1 MNAATLQQIIEQF
14 EAGIYPKEQWTHRA
28 HFEMALWYCYHQPL
42 SQAILSIKEGI
53 KNYNIKTG
61 GQNTED
67 SGYHE
72 TITVFYTREII
83 HFLVR
88 TEERLTLDELLAQ
101 LDQQPF
107 IAKDYPFNFYSK
119 DVLMSKE
126 ARKRWVAP
134 DKMMTE
140 LLKAASY

>member
-14 EAGIYPKEQWTHRA
+14 EAGTYPKEQWTHRA

-42 SQAILSIKEGI
+42 PQAILSIKEGI

-72 TITVFYTREII
+72 TITMFYTRQII
-83 HFLVR
+83 HFLAR
-88 TEERLTLDELLAQ
+88 TGEGLTLDELLAQ
-101 LDQQPF
+101 LDLQPF
-107 IAKDYPFNFYSK
+107 LVKDYPFNFYSK
-119 DVLMSKE
+119 EVLMSKE

-134 DKMMTE
+134 DKKMAG
-140 LLKAASY
+140 LLNAVSY

>member
-1 MNAATLQQIIEQF
+1 MKAATLQQIIKQF
-14 EAGIYPKEQWTHRA
+14 EAGTYPKEQWTHHA

-42 SQAILSIKEGI
+42 PQAIHSIKEGI

-72 TITVFYTREII
+72 TITIFYTRQII
-83 HFLVR
+83 HFLAR
-88 TEERLTLDELLAQ
+88 AEERLTLDDLLAQ
-101 LDQQPF
+101 LYQQPF
-107 IAKDYPFNFYSK
+107 LAKDYPFIYYSK
-119 DVLMSKE
+119 EVLMSKE

-134 DKMMTE
+134 DKLMN
-140 LLKAASY
+140 